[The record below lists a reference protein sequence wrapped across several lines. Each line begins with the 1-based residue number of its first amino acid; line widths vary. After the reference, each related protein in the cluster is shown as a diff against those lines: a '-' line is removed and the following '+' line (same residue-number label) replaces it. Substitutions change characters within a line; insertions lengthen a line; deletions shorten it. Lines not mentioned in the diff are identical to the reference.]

1 MGVCAPL
8 RGGLYTPAVS
18 VENYVS
24 KKAYLVVVSGCAVLL
39 ITMGVRQSFGLF
51 LNPLTRDF
59 QLDFSVFSLT
69 LAIQNLLWGLSQP
82 YIGALADKYRS
93 GRTIVLA
100 GIANVSEC
108 GG

>member
-1 MGVCAPL
+1 M
-8 RGGLYTPAVS
+8 
-18 VENYVS
+18 S

-51 LNPLTRDF
+51 LNPLTQDF

-82 YIGALADKYRS
+82 YIGALADKY
-93 GRTIVLA
+93 GR
-100 GIANVSEC
+100 GEPSY
-108 GG
+108 